1 MSESVYR
8 ERVRIARDIGILDKE
23 LHNVK
28 IYEEASLQNR
38 KDIIKELE
46 EQKSI
51 VVEEL
56 NSEVQEERL
65 LKNIISLHNEKEKLV
80 NNLITIIRN
89 NAVKKDF
96 NELNKLIK
104 NEKKIINELNKYMKE
119 NEKTL
124 KNERGSINQTEH
136 II

>member
-1 MSESVYR
+1 M
-8 ERVRIARDIGILDKE
+8 G
-23 LHNVK
+23 
-28 IYEEASLQNR
+28 ASLQNR

-56 NSEVQEERL
+56 NSEVQEEKI
-65 LKNIISLHNEKEKLV
+65 LKNIITLHNEKEKLV

-89 NAVKKDF
+89 NDVKKDF
-96 NELNKLIK
+96 NKLNKLIK

-124 KNERGSINQTEH
+124 KNEEGSINKTEH